1 MPETEVERL
10 HTILGLDVR
19 ASIDRAEAAERAED
33 ADGWRVHAAVSALLL
48 AMLVT
53 GRGVMGA
60 AVWLAWRSGVAWG
73 RLTR

>member
-1 MPETEVERL
+1 MPETESERL
-10 HTILGLDVR
+10 NTILGLDVR
-19 ASIDRAEAAERAED
+19 ASIDKATAAERPED
-33 ADGWRVHAAVSALLL
+33 ADGWRVHAAASALLL

-60 AVWLAWRSGVAWG
+60 AVWLAWRGGVAWG

>member
-1 MPETEVERL
+1 MPETESERL

-19 ASIDRAEAAERAED
+19 ASIDKATAAERPED

-48 AMLVT
+48 AMLVS

-60 AVWLAWRSGVAWG
+60 AVWLAWRGGVAWG

>member
-1 MPETEVERL
+1 MPETESERL

-19 ASIDRAEAAERAED
+19 ASIDKATAAEHPED

-60 AVWLAWRSGVAWG
+60 AVWLAWRGGVAWG